1 MMLFG
6 LASGLLAGWSL
17 GANDAANVFGT
28 AVASRMLRYATAVSL
43 AAVFVILGG
52 VVNGPAAMGTVSE
65 LGNID
70 TLPAAFVS
78 LAAAGLIVTLM
89 TRAGMPVSVSQALV
103 GALIGY
109 RLSCESGIDEPTRI
123 LLRKILLTWI
133 ASPILAASLAV
144 LIYVLLARLFRR
156 LPMPLFAL
164 DRWLRIGLVA
174 AGCYGAWALGGNNM
188 ANVVGVYLGLDMLP
202 AVSIGP
208 IELSEARMLALF
220 GGAAIS
226 LGIVTYSRRVILTV
240 GRDLVKLDATTALIA
255 VTAQAIVV
263 DLFAHTWHF
272 GSFVFPAIPVSTSQA
287 IVGAV
292 LGIGV
297 VRGLQSVNKRL
308 LIRIALSAIAT
319 PLFAAGFSYLVLR

>member
-28 AVASRMLRYATAVSL
+28 AVASRMLRYATAVGL

-52 VVNGPAAMGTVSE
+52 VVNGPAAMGTVRE

-70 TLPAAFVS
+70 TPSAAFVS

-109 RLSCESGIDEPTRI
+109 RLSCESGIDAPTWI

-156 LPMPLFAL
+156 LPMPLFTL

-188 ANVVGVYLGLDMLP
+188 ANVVGVYLGLGMVP

-208 IELSEARMLALF
+208 IELSEARLLALL

-292 LGIGV
+292 LGIGL